1 MLIAERI
8 KAGDFRLTIP
18 RTEIIFRRRSH
29 AKTILQI
36 VLIVSNLLGLIA
48 TAQASSPNN
57 SHKPSYTIQRFWS
70 DYSVREDGSYEY
82 SLERTVRILTPRGVN
97 NAGEYRYSYISS
109 QESVTSVE
117 AWTIQPDG
125 TRIQVAESAIRTQE
139 DPAYGGSAKFTDSRD
154 KVVIFP
160 DVKVGSVLHLRI
172 KTNFHTPSFPKQF
185 FTTYRFTNSIP
196 WGDVRISISVPKSMK
211 LFTEQ
216 RGMTGSQTASEDG
229 TTLFEYQY
237 SNPDASA
244 SVTNSVSLLD
254 RAPSL
259 QASTFETPVE
269 YGRQYQLYAEPQSR
283 PNDAI
288 RTLADQITHGLTDNR
303 EKVKK
308 LYEWVAM
315 NIRYVNTVLGN
326 GRLIP
331 HPAGEVLAD
340 RYGDCKGHVALLE
353 ALLTAVGIE
362 SSPALVNLGDSYQ
375 IASIGTV
382 APFNHVMT
390 YVPELDLFIDSTDRF
405 APFGSL
411 AFEVMDKPVILTR
424 LNRTARTPKVIP
436 EQNVARSSVQLRVT
450 EDGTILGKSKTQY
463 TGFREI
469 DSRYARFE
477 ASGKTNEDQVN
488 LVLSQFKETGTGKI
502 SPQDPIN
509 IAAPY
514 WIDAVFEMD
523 APSNFPG
530 RGAFKLPVGLSHATV
545 PTLATDPQPRRTE
558 PFICKSLKAFE
569 NYTVEFPSN
578 VTIEEI
584 PEGVRYQSGAYE
596 YESKFTLN
604 GRTLQVDR
612 ELTVSYPGSVC
623 APEEALELKKLQ
635 RVLQR
640 DLRQQV
646 FYR

>member
-1 MLIAERI
+1 
-8 KAGDFRLTIP
+8 
-18 RTEIIFRRRSH
+18 
-29 AKTILQI
+29 
-36 VLIVSNLLGLIA
+36 
-48 TAQASSPNN
+48 
-57 SHKPSYTIQRFWS
+57 
-70 DYSVREDGSYEY
+70 
-82 SLERTVRILTPRGVN
+82 
-97 NAGEYRYSYISS
+97 
-109 QESVTSVE
+109 
-117 AWTIQPDG
+117 
-125 TRIQVAESAIRTQE
+125 
-139 DPAYGGSAKFTDSRD
+139 
-154 KVVIFP
+154 
-160 DVKVGSVLHLRI
+160 
-172 KTNFHTPSFPKQF
+172 
-185 FTTYRFTNSIP
+185 
-196 WGDVRISISVPKSMK
+196 
-211 LFTEQ
+211 
-216 RGMTGSQTASEDG
+216 
-229 TTLFEYQY
+229 
-237 SNPDASA
+237 
-244 SVTNSVSLLD
+244 
-254 RAPSL
+254 
-259 QASTFETPVE
+259 
-269 YGRQYQLYAEPQSR
+269 
-283 PNDAI
+283 
-288 RTLADQITHGLTDNR
+288 LAHQITDGLTDNR

-375 IASIGTV
+375 MGSIGTV

-390 YVPELDLFIDSTDRF
+390 YVPELDLFIDSTDQF

-411 AFEVMDKPVILTR
+411 SFEVMDKPVVLTR
-424 LNRTARTPKVIP
+424 LNRTARTPKAIA
-436 EQNVARSSVQLRVT
+436 EKNVARSSVQLRVT
-450 EDGTILGKSKTQY
+450 EDGTILGESKTQY
-463 TGFREI
+463 TGFHEI

-488 LVLSQFKETGTGKI
+488 QLLSRFKETGTGKI
-502 SPQDPIN
+502 SPQDPSN

-545 PTLATDPQPRRTE
+545 PTLAIYPQPRRTE

-569 NYTVEFPSN
+569 NYTVEFPNN
-578 VTIEEI
+578 VTVEEI
-584 PEGVRYQSGAYE
+584 PESVRYQSGAYE
-596 YESKFTLN
+596 YESKFALN

-612 ELTVSYPGSVC
+612 ELTLSYPGSVC

-640 DLRQQV
+640 DLRKQV